1 MKSAISSSH
10 ASVYIPTKM
19 NDQPTVVGIGEL
31 LWDLFP
37 GQRRLGGAPVNFACH
52 CLQLGATA
60 YPASSVGQDHLGL
73 AILNELSARGISA
86 AHVTEDPDHPTGQVL
101 VTLDADGKPSYE
113 ICTGAAWDAVP
124 MSDALAALA
133 GKADAACFGSLAQ
146 RDPVSRATIQSFLK
160 AMRPESLKIFDI
172 NLRQAFFTREIIES
186 SIKLANVL
194 KLNDEELPVVAEMF
208 GLKGSV
214 RDQLAALLNTFS
226 LKLIAYTRGKDGSL
240 MVTPDEWN
248 DCPGTPVDV
257 VDSVGAGD
265 SFTATLCMGMLSGQ
279 PLTVINHHANRVAAF
294 VCSQPGATP
303 LFSDTLKKQV
313 HA

>member
-1 MKSAISSSH
+1 VPAIPSSD
-10 ASVYIPTKM
+10 ASIYISTKM

-60 YPASSVGQDHLGL
+60 YPASSVGRDQPGL
-73 AILNELSARGISA
+73 AILDELSARGISA

-113 ICTGAAWDAVP
+113 ICTGVAWDAVP

-133 GKADAACFGSLAQ
+133 GEADAACFGSLAQ

-186 SIKLANVL
+186 SMKLANVL

-226 LKLIAYTRGKDGSL
+226 LKLIAYTRGKNGSL
-240 MVTPDEWN
+240 LVTPDEWN

-265 SFTATLCMGMLSGQ
+265 SFTATLCMGMLNGH
-279 PLTVINHHANRVAAF
+279 PLAAINHHANRVAAF
-294 VCSQPGATP
+294 VCSQAGATP
-303 LFSDTLKKQV
+303 RFSDTLKKQV